1 MYVNMDPPTH
11 TPTHTH
17 RHTGD
22 ILTIGRYINPSIG
35 NIQLASL
42 SSSRISQ
49 NPTVL
54 DVGNIETDAMM
65 LPKETVS
72 ANKEERLT
80 MGLSLYLL

>member
-1 MYVNMDPPTH
+1 MH
-11 TPTHTH
+11 THTH
-17 RHTGD
+17 THHTHTHTRD
-22 ILTIGRYINPSIG
+22 VLTIGRYINPSIG

-49 NPTVL
+49 NPTVS